1 MIKLDD
7 LWIGDE
13 LKIISSGR
21 IGTFEGKHA
30 NGKAIIRSEENTY
43 LAEAADLEMY
53 YAPKPKK
60 ELNFSEAPKAKTQGV
75 GDSIDLH
82 IEVLNPNMQGSRAER
97 ILDVQVNAFE
107 EFLAAAKQAN
117 KLEVTIIHGKGAG
130 VLKGCVMTIIKTD
143 KDIKQYHEVH
153 DGGAVRIVL

>member
-82 IEVLNPNMQGSRAER
+82 IEVLNPKTS
-97 ILDVQVNAFE
+97 
-107 EFLAAAKQAN
+107 KQAGSHHN
-117 KLEVTIIHGKGAG
+117 SW
-130 VLKGCVMTIIKTD
+130 KGCWSA
-143 KDIKQYHEVH
+143 QRLCH
-153 DGGAVRIVL
+153 DYYKN

>member
-82 IEVLNPNMQGSRAER
+82 IEVLNP
-97 ILDVQVNAFE
+97 
-107 EFLAAAKQAN
+107 